1 MQALLLIDVQ
11 PDFMPNGNL
20 PVPDGDT
27 ILPIIN
33 QVQSHFDL
41 VVATQDWHPK
51 NHISFAHNHSGK
63 KEFDVITIDGLSQTL
78 WPTHCV
84 QNTPGAA
91 LHPKLNDQAIEAIF
105 RKGTSVEI
113 DSYSAFYDNAH
124 LKSTGLTGYLKD
136 KGVREIYFC
145 GLAAD
150 ICVYFSIIDALNEG
164 FKCIV
169 INEAVQALDND
180 VYHQQQIELRK
191 KGVLFI
197 GVKELINT

>member
-20 PVPDGDT
+20 PVPDGDS

-33 QVQSHFDL
+33 LVQSHFDL

-51 NHISFAHNHSGK
+51 NHISFANNHSGK
-63 KEFDVITIDGLSQTL
+63 KEFDIITIDGLSQTL
-78 WPTHCV
+78 WPAHCV
-84 QNTPGAA
+84 QKTPGAA

>member
-20 PVPDGDT
+20 PVPDGDS

-33 QVQSHFDL
+33 LVQSHFDL

-51 NHISFAHNHSGK
+51 KHISFANNHSGK
-63 KEFDVITIDGLSQTL
+63 KEFDIITIDGLSQTL

-84 QNTPGAA
+84 QKTPGAA

-191 KGVLFI
+191 KGVIFI

>member
-27 ILPIIN
+27 ILPMIN

-51 NHISFAHNHSGK
+51 NHISFANNHSGK

-84 QNTPGAA
+84 QNTSGAA
-91 LHPKLNDQAIEAIF
+91 LHAKLNDQAIEAIF

-113 DSYSAFYDNAH
+113 DSCSAFYDNAH

-169 INEAVQALDND
+169 INEAVQALDKD
-180 VYHQQQIELRK
+180 VYHRQQIELRK
-191 KGVLFI
+191 KGVQFI
-197 GVKELINT
+197 GVNELINT

>member
-20 PVPDGDT
+20 PVPDGDS

-33 QVQSHFDL
+33 LVQSHFDL

-51 NHISFAHNHSGK
+51 NHISFANNHSGK
-63 KEFDVITIDGLSQTL
+63 KEFDIITIDGLSQTL

-84 QNTPGAA
+84 QKTPGAA

>member
-11 PDFMPNGNL
+11 PDFIPNGNL
-20 PVPDGDT
+20 PVPDGHT
-27 ILPIIN
+27 IIPIIN

-41 VVATQDWHPK
+41 IVATQDWHPK
-51 NHISFAHNHSGK
+51 NHISFAINHTDK

-78 WPTHCV
+78 WPTHCI
-84 QNTPGAA
+84 QDTLGAA

-113 DSYSAFYDNAH
+113 DSYSAFYDNAQ

-169 INEAVQALDND
+169 INEAVQALDKD

-191 KGVLFI
+191 KGVQFI
-197 GVKELINT
+197 GINELINT

>member
-20 PVPDGDT
+20 PVPDGDS

-33 QVQSHFDL
+33 LVQSHFDL

-51 NHISFAHNHSGK
+51 NHISFANNHSGK
-63 KEFDVITIDGLSQTL
+63 KEFDIITIDGLSQTL
-78 WPTHCV
+78 WPAHCV
-84 QNTPGAA
+84 QKTPGAA

-197 GVKELINT
+197 GVNELINT

>member
-20 PVPDGDT
+20 PVPDGDS
-27 ILPIIN
+27 ILPLIN
-33 QVQSHFDL
+33 LVQSHFDL

-51 NHISFAHNHSGK
+51 NHISFANNHSGK
-63 KEFDVITIDGLSQTL
+63 KEFDIITIDGLSQTL

-169 INEAVQALDND
+169 INEAVQPLDND

>member
-20 PVPDGDT
+20 PVPDGDS

-33 QVQSHFDL
+33 LVQSHFDL

-51 NHISFAHNHSGK
+51 NHISFANNHSGK
-63 KEFDVITIDGLSQTL
+63 KEFDIITIDGLSQTL
-78 WPTHCV
+78 WPAHCV
-84 QNTPGAA
+84 QKTPGAA

-169 INEAVQALDND
+169 INEAVQALDKD